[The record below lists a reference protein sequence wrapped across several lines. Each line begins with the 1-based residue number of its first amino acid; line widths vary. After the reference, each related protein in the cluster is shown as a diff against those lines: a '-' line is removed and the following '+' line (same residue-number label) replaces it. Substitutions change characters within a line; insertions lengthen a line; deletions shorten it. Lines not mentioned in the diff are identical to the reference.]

1 MKCVYPSSSFTH
13 RAVSSASCYWFSIPL
28 SHCRTDARIRVQ
40 YLIETTLVRTAL
52 STKKNTMAGR
62 VLLVLLAP
70 VAALLALPPR
80 RLTTPTLL
88 PGRLCVTAAPLPLG
102 CSSGCGLPRLHWLPR
117 LLPPTRGCPRMGI
130 AAPPLGEVATS
141 SFLSLCALIP
151 VISIIAMC
159 MLGSAATALR
169 ILIAQ
174 KRMAAAAV
182 SVGRDASG
190 LGAGEKVDLSMSLKL
205 WRRIFTGFTLGAVV
219 SLWIFSG
226 TRLFLSVLAA
236 MAIVAQNEYYLMARQ
251 NGCYPTWKLATLGS
265 VAMYVAACS
274 ENLLV
279 RDAIFPLTG
288 IVTIVYLLLRQVLSP
303 PPKPSH
309 HHHHHP

>member
-1 MKCVYPSSSFTH
+1 
-13 RAVSSASCYWFSIPL
+13 
-28 SHCRTDARIRVQ
+28 
-40 YLIETTLVRTAL
+40 
-52 STKKNTMAGR
+52 MAGR

-236 MAIVAQNEYYLMARQ
+236 MAIVAQNAYYLMARQ